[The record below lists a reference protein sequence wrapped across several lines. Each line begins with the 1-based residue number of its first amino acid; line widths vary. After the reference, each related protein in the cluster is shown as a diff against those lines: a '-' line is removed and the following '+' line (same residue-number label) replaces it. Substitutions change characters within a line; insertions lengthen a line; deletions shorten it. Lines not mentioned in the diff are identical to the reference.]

1 MGASKKLTV
10 AEYLSS
16 LIDLSDKTQAEIAKE
31 ANLGRPN
38 VVSMLKNGTTK
49 VPLHKA
55 PGLAKVLK
63 VDPTHFTMR
72 CLREYYPQVAEALE
86 EAGIEPVSQNE
97 RDILN
102 TIREASNETD
112 PGLNQDRRDALFS
125 AFGGN

>member
-55 PGLAKVLK
+55 PGLAKV
-63 VDPTHFTMR
+63 
-72 CLREYYPQVAEALE
+72 AEALE